1 MVPVKI
7 RYYVIKN
14 GRGYFQPTKAMRE
27 QGFQARCLGLDGPE
41 AWAESHR
48 LYEDWLRIKSGEKP
62 VAEVGKGWPPGSV
75 GHAFDRFRRT
85 DKWRGLAAS
94 TRVKDWDWSWK
105 FIGPVF
111 GDVDP
116 KTIEVEHIEALR
128 LQVLQDRK
136 LHTAHRM
143 IKTWRALW
151 KVMAAMKYCELDADP
166 SKIIRN
172 TAPRGRSQTWKPGE
186 IARLGK
192 AAWRAGYHGL
202 ATVISIAWDTQFSPG
217 DCRLLKFSQL
227 VRNSGGWFFDTARA
241 KTNEAVIGTL
251 SRRTENML
259 TAYIA
264 SLPAAITEEM
274 RIFRNRS
281 GQFYTADTLGDDFR
295 DVRNMV
301 FPGDNRVL
309 LDIRRTGAVE
319 AVAGG
324 VDPAA
329 LAAKMANTIDQN
341 HALQKTY
348 VPNKVQTVRLADKAR
363 QRGRRV
369 LRENEE

>member
-1 MVPVKI
+1 
-7 RYYVIKN
+7 
-14 GRGYFQPTKAMRE
+14 
-27 QGFQARCLGLDGPE
+27 
-41 AWAESHR
+41 
-48 LYEDWLRIKSGEKP
+48 
-62 VAEVGKGWPPGSV
+62 
-75 GHAFDRFRRT
+75 
-85 DKWRGLAAS
+85 
-94 TRVKDWDWSWK
+94 
-105 FIGPVF
+105 
-111 GDVDP
+111 
-116 KTIEVEHIEALR
+116 
-128 LQVLQDRK
+128 
-136 LHTAHRM
+136 
-143 IKTWRALW
+143 
-151 KVMAAMKYCELDADP
+151 
-166 SKIIRN
+166 
-172 TAPRGRSQTWKPGE
+172 
-186 IARLGK
+186 
-192 AAWRAGYHGL
+192 
-202 ATVISIAWDTQFSPG
+202 
-217 DCRLLKFSQL
+217 
-227 VRNSGGWFFDTARA
+227 
-241 KTNEAVIGTL
+241 
-251 SRRTENML
+251 ML

-363 QRGRRV
+363 HTPFPRAFDALGLAWADEIQPTCFGGIFGILV
-369 LRENEE
+369 HAA